1 MRISIITV
9 SYNSCDTI
17 RDTINSVV
25 KQNYS
30 DIEYIIVD
38 GGSTDNTLEIVRS
51 YKNHNIRWV
60 SEPDKGIYDAMNKGL
75 QMATGDVIGILNSD
89 DFYVDKY
96 VISKIASKFEETD
109 ADSLYGDL
117 AYVDA
122 GKTSKILRY
131 WRSGHYKRG
140 SFLHGWMP
148 PHPTFFV
155 KREIYQKYKAFDLRL
170 KSAADYE
177 LMLRL
182 LYKQNISVAYLPELL
197 VFMRS
202 GGKSNASLNNRMRA
216 NMEDRMAW
224 KINGLNPS
232 PLTLFLKPLRKI
244 EQYLFISHRFQIPKS
259 LYNQTDQ
266 YEIKS
271 NPEFN
276 L

>member
-1 MRISIITV
+1 
-9 SYNSCDTI
+9 
-17 RDTINSVV
+17 
-25 KQNYS
+25 
-30 DIEYIIVD
+30 
-38 GGSTDNTLEIVRS
+38 
-51 YKNHNIRWV
+51 
-60 SEPDKGIYDAMNKGL
+60 
-75 QMATGDVIGILNSD
+75 
-89 DFYVDKY
+89 
-96 VISKIASKFEETD
+96 
-109 ADSLYGDL
+109 
-117 AYVDA
+117 
-122 GKTSKILRY
+122 
-131 WRSGHYKRG
+131 
-140 SFLHGWMP
+140 MP